1 MWSRPEVAVDKVVP
15 PAIQPFVYRAVLDAM
30 GEGAEQGSGNGDPTA
45 PGPKA
50 DPQAARESKPSQKTT
65 FNEGELRAK
74 EEQARAVGIRE
85 GETQARSRFER
96 EITAERQVLAKAVQD
111 FARDRENYFSHVE
124 AEVVKLAI
132 GIARKILHREVQVDP
147 LLLAGVV
154 RVALDKIA
162 AGTSVRLRVHPDH
175 VYAWHDF
182 FSNQQEHRVVP
193 ELLGDAS
200 LGMGQCVLETALGT
214 TELTLEAQLAEIERG
229 FFDLLAQRP
238 VAA

>member
-1 MWSRPEVAVDKVVP
+1 MWSRPEVAIDEVVP
-15 PAIQPFVYRAVLDAM
+15 PAIQPFVYRAVLGAM

-74 EEQARAVGIRE
+74 EEQARVVGIRE

>member
-1 MWSRPEVAVDKVVP
+1 MLSRTRAAVEGVRPSTV
-15 PAIQPFVYRAVLDAM
+15 QPYVYRSVLEAM
-30 GEGAEQGSGNGDPTA
+30 GEDGQQDDGNGDQT
-45 PGPKA
+45 GR
-50 DPQAARESKPSQKTT
+50 AANPDSQGALESKPSQETG
-65 FNEGELRAK
+65 FSEDEVLAK
-74 EEQARAVGIRE
+74 EEQARALGIRE
-85 GETQARSRFER
+85 GEAQARAKFER
-96 EITAERQVLAKAVQD
+96 QLAAEREALAKALEG
-111 FARDRENYFSHVE
+111 FAREREGYFCRVE
-124 AEVVKLAI
+124 GEVVKLAV

-154 RVALDKIA
+154 RVALEKIT

-182 FSNQQEHRVVP
+182 FANQQERRPAP

-238 VAA
+238 AVS

>member
-1 MWSRPEVAVDKVVP
+1 MLSRSRAAVEGVRGSTV
-15 PAIQPFVYRAVLDAM
+15 QPYVYRSALEAM
-30 GEGAEQGSGNGDPTA
+30 GEDGQQVDGNGDPT
-45 PGPKA
+45 G
-50 DPQAARESKPSQKTT
+50 QAANPDRQAALESKPSRKTG
-65 FNEGELRAK
+65 FNEDEVRVK
-74 EEQARAVGIRE
+74 EEQARALGMRE
-85 GETQARSRFER
+85 GEAQARAKFER
-96 EITAERQVLAKAVQD
+96 QLAAEREALAKALGD
-111 FARDRENYFSHVE
+111 FGHEREGYFCRVE
-124 AEVVKLAI
+124 GEVVKLAV

-154 RVALDKIA
+154 RVALEKIA

-182 FSNQQEHRVVP
+182 FANQQERRPAP

-238 VAA
+238 AVS

>member
-1 MWSRPEVAVDKVVP
+1 MWSNPPAAVDDVVP
-15 PAIQPFVYRAVLDAM
+15 PTIQPFVYRAVLEAM
-30 GEGAEQGSGNGDPTA
+30 GEGAGQEGDNNDSTSPN
-45 PGPKA
+45 A
-50 DPQAARESKPSQKTT
+50 DIGPQAARESRSSPKITLSAD
-65 FNEGELRAK
+65 EVRAK
-74 EEQARAVGIRE
+74 EEQARTMGIRE

-96 EITAERQVLAKAVQD
+96 ELAGERQSLAKTVQD

-162 AGTSVRLRVHPDH
+162 AGSSVRLRVHPDH
-175 VYAWHDF
+175 VSAWHDF
-182 FSNQQEHRVVP
+182 FSNQREHRVVP
-193 ELLGDAS
+193 ELLGDAT
-200 LGMGQCVLETALGT
+200 LGMGQCILETALGT
-214 TELTLEAQLAEIERG
+214 TELTLEAQVAEIERG

-238 VAA
+238 ATT

>member
-1 MWSRPEVAVDKVVP
+1 VP
-15 PAIQPFVYRAVLDAM
+15 PTVQPFVYRAVLDAM
-30 GEGAEQGSGNGDPTA
+30 GEGEEQDGRNGNLTASTPNGDSQAGRESRPSPKTA
-45 PGPKA
+45 SNEEEA
-50 DPQAARESKPSQKTT
+50 RARE
-65 FNEGELRAK
+65 ER
-74 EEQARAVGIRE
+74 ARAAGIRD
-85 GETQARSRFER
+85 GEAQARSRFER
-96 EITAERQVLAKAVQD
+96 ELAAERLAVSKAVQD

-182 FSNQQEHRVVP
+182 FSNQPDHRVVP
-193 ELLGDAS
+193 ELLGDAT

-214 TELTLEAQLAEIERG
+214 TELTLESQLAEIERG

>member
-1 MWSRPEVAVDKVVP
+1 MWSSPQAAVDEVVP
-15 PAIQPFVYRAVLDAM
+15 PAIQPYVYRAVLDAM
-30 GEGAEQGSGNGDPTA
+30 GEGPEQGGRNGDATA
-45 PGPKA
+45 PNPNAG
-50 DPQAARESKPSQKTT
+50 PQAARETRPSQKAT
-65 FNEGELRAK
+65 FNEDQVRAK

-96 EITAERQVLAKAVQD
+96 EIAAEREVLAKVVQG
-111 FARDRENYFSHVE
+111 FGRDRENYFSHVE
-124 AEVVKLAI
+124 AEVVKLAV

-182 FSNQQEHRVVP
+182 FANLQEHRVVP
-193 ELLGDAS
+193 ELLGDAT
-200 LGMGQCVLETALGT
+200 LGMGQCVLETAVGT

-238 VAA
+238 AAT

>member
-1 MWSRPEVAVDKVVP
+1 MWSRAWARAEESKRSAV
-15 PAIQPFVYRAVLDAM
+15 QPYVYRRVLEAM
-30 GEGAEQGSGNGDPTA
+30 GQEGQQSAADEDPAVPDLDPVQPDEHETTA
-45 PGPKA
+45 PRRSGLSEDEA
-50 DPQAARESKPSQKTT
+50 RAREDRARAAGLK
-65 FNEGELRAK
+65 EGEG
-74 EEQARAVGIRE
+74 QARA
-85 GETQARSRFER
+85 RFER
-96 EITAERQVLAKAVQD
+96 EINSTREAVAQALESFGREREA
-111 FARDRENYFSHVE
+111 YFCRVE

-154 RVALDKIA
+154 RVALEKIT

-182 FSNQQEHRVVP
+182 FANQAELRPTP
-193 ELLGDAS
+193 ELVGDAT
-200 LGMGQCVLETALGT
+200 LGMGHCVLETALGT

-238 VAA
+238 VTT

>member
-1 MWSRPEVAVDKVVP
+1 MWSRPQVAVDEVLP
-15 PAIQPFVYRAVLDAM
+15 PTIRPYVYRAVLDAM
-30 GEGAEQGSGNGDPTA
+30 GEGAEQGGRNGDLTA
-45 PGPKA
+45 PNPDA
-50 DPQAARESKPSQKTT
+50 DPQAARESRPSQRTT
-65 FNEGELRAK
+65 FTEDEVRAE

-96 EITAERQVLAKAVQD
+96 EIAAERQVLAKAVQD

-124 AEVVKLAI
+124 AEVVELAI
-132 GIARKILHREVQVDP
+132 GIARKILHRGVQVNP

-162 AGTSVRLRVHPDH
+162 TGTSVCVRVHPDH

-182 FSNQQEHRVVP
+182 FSNQREHHVVS
-193 ELLGDAS
+193 ELLGDAT

-229 FFDLLAQRP
+229 FFDLSAQRP
-238 VAA
+238 VAT

>member
-1 MWSRPEVAVDKVVP
+1 MWSRSQLGVDEVVAPSVE
-15 PAIQPFVYRAVLDAM
+15 PFVYRAVLEAM
-30 GEGAEQGSGNGDPTA
+30 GDGREQGGGNGNPPAPKPHAAPQTGRDSRPPQKPT
-45 PGPKA
+45 
-50 DPQAARESKPSQKTT
+50 
-65 FNEGELRAK
+65 FGEDEVRAK
-74 EEQARAVGIRE
+74 EGQARAVGIRD
-85 GETQARSRFER
+85 GEAQARSKYER
-96 EITAERQVLAKAVQD
+96 ELAAERQVVSKAVQD
-111 FARDRENYFSHVE
+111 FGRDRENYFSHVE

-193 ELLGDAS
+193 ELLGDS
-200 LGMGQCVLETALGT
+200 TLGMGQCVLETALGT

-238 VAA
+238 VTT

>member
-1 MWSRPEVAVDKVVP
+1 MWSRPQLAVEEVVP
-15 PAIQPFVYRAVLDAM
+15 TSVQPFVYRAVLEAM
-30 GEGAEQGSGNGDPTA
+30 GEGGEQGDGNGNPTA
-45 PGPKA
+45 SNPN
-50 DPQAARESKPSQKTT
+50 AASQVGRDSRPSQKTT
-65 FNEGELRAK
+65 VSEDEARAR
-74 EEQARAVGIRE
+74 EAQARSVGIRD
-85 GETQARSRFER
+85 GEAQARSRYER
-96 EITAERQVLAKAVQD
+96 ELAAERQAVSKSVED

-193 ELLGDAS
+193 ELLGDAT

-238 VAA
+238 VTT

>member
-1 MWSRPEVAVDKVVP
+1 MAE
-15 PAIQPFVYRAVLDAM
+15 
-30 GEGAEQGSGNGDPTA
+30 GEEQGDGNGNPAA
-45 PGPKA
+45 PNPNSA
-50 DPQAARESKPSQKTT
+50 PQAGREARPSQRTT
-65 FNEGELRAK
+65 FSEDQVRAK
-74 EEQARAVGIRE
+74 EEQARVVGVRD
-85 GETQARSRFER
+85 GEAQARSRFER
-96 EITAERQVLAKAVQD
+96 ELAAERQVLAKAAQD

-193 ELLGDAS
+193 ELLGDAT

-238 VAA
+238 VAT

>member
-1 MWSRPEVAVDKVVP
+1 MWSRPPAAVNEVVP
-15 PAIQPFVYRAVLDAM
+15 PTIQPYVYRAVLDAI
-30 GEGAEQGSGNGDPTA
+30 GEGAEQGGRSGDSTASNPNGDL
-45 PGPKA
+45 
-50 DPQAARESKPSQKTT
+50 QAARESRPSQETT
-65 FNEGELRAK
+65 FNEDEVRAK

-85 GETQARSRFER
+85 GETQARPRFER
-96 EITAERQVLAKAVQD
+96 EIAAERQVLAEAVQN

-182 FSNQQEHRVVP
+182 FSNQREHRVAP
-193 ELLGDAS
+193 ELLGDAT

-214 TELTLEAQLAEIERG
+214 TELTLEAQLGEIERG

-238 VAA
+238 AAT

>member
-1 MWSRPEVAVDKVVP
+1 MWSRTRAAVDDVRTRTV
-15 PAIQPFVYRAVLDAM
+15 QPYVYRSVLEVMGQHGAQDA
-30 GEGAEQGSGNGDPTA
+30 GNEDPLAQVSNPASQAGLDSGPSRRTGFSEDEVR
-45 PGPKA
+45 
-50 DPQAARESKPSQKTT
+50 AR
-65 FNEGELRAK
+65 
-74 EEQARAVGIRE
+74 EEQAHTLGVRE
-85 GETQARSRFER
+85 GEAQARAKFER
-96 EITAERQVLAKAVQD
+96 ELAAEREALAKALGD
-111 FARDRENYFSHVE
+111 FGRERESYFCRVE

-154 RVALDKIA
+154 RVALEKIA

-182 FSNQQEHRVVP
+182 FANQQEHRPTP
-193 ELLGDAS
+193 ELLGDAT
-200 LGMGQCVLETALGT
+200 LGMGHCVLETALGT

-238 VAA
+238 VTS

>member
-1 MWSRPEVAVDKVVP
+1 MWSRHQVATDEAVSP
-15 PAIQPFVYRAVLDAM
+15 PVEPFVYRTVLEVM
-30 GEGAEQGSGNGDPTA
+30 GEEGSQGDRNGNLTA
-45 PGPKA
+45 PSPNAG
-50 DPQAARESKPSQKTT
+50 PQAGRQSKPSQKAT
-65 FNEGELRAK
+65 FGEDEVRAK
-74 EEQARAVGIRE
+74 EEQARAVGIRD
-85 GETQARSRFER
+85 GEAQARSRFER
-96 EITAERQVLAKAVQD
+96 ELAAERQVLAKAVQE

-193 ELLGDAS
+193 ELLGDAT

-238 VAA
+238 VAT

>member
-1 MWSRPEVAVDKVVP
+1 MWSRPQLGVEEVVAPSVE
-15 PAIQPFVYRAVLDAM
+15 PFVYRAVLEAM
-30 GEGAEQGSGNGDPTA
+30 GEGREQGGGNGKPPAPNSHAAPQVGRDSRPPQKPTFSE
-45 PGPKA
+45 
-50 DPQAARESKPSQKTT
+50 DEV
-65 FNEGELRAK
+65 RAK
-74 EEQARAVGIRE
+74 EGQARAVGIRD
-85 GETQARSRFER
+85 GEAQARSKCER
-96 EITAERQVLAKAVQD
+96 ELAAERQVVSKAVQD
-111 FARDRENYFSHVE
+111 FGRDRENYFSHVE

-193 ELLGDAS
+193 ELLGDAT
-200 LGMGQCVLETALGT
+200 LGMGQCILETALGT

-238 VAA
+238 VTA

>member
-1 MWSRPEVAVDKVVP
+1 MWSRSQLAVDEAVTTS
-15 PAIQPFVYRAVLDAM
+15 IQPFVYRAVLEAM
-30 GEGAEQGSGNGDPTA
+30 GEGGEQGDANGNPAA
-45 PGPKA
+45 PNPNA
-50 DPQAARESKPSQKTT
+50 APQAVREARQPQRSTLSED
-65 FNEGELRAK
+65 EVRAK
-74 EEQARAVGIRE
+74 EAQARAVGVRD
-85 GETQARSRFER
+85 GEAQARSKFER
-96 EITAERQVLAKAVQD
+96 ELAAERQLVSKAVED
-111 FARDRENYFSHVE
+111 FGRDRENYFSHVE

-162 AGTSVRLRVHPDH
+162 ADTSVRLRVHPDH

-182 FSNQQEHRVVP
+182 FSNQREHRVVP
-193 ELLGDAS
+193 ELLGDAT

-238 VAA
+238 VTT

>member
-1 MWSRPEVAVDKVVP
+1 MWSRPQLGVDEVVSPSV
-15 PAIQPFVYRAVLDAM
+15 QPFVYRAVLDAM
-30 GEGAEQGSGNGDPTA
+30 GEGGAQGEGNGDPVVPNPHA
-45 PGPKA
+45 EPPAG
-50 DPQAARESKPSQKTT
+50 RESRPPQKAA
-65 FNEGELRAK
+65 FSEEEVRAK
-74 EEQARAVGIRE
+74 EEQARAVGIRD
-85 GETQARSRFER
+85 GEAQSRSRHER
-96 EITAERQVLAKAVQD
+96 ELAAERQVVSKAVQD
-111 FARDRENYFSHVE
+111 FARDREKYFSHVE

-193 ELLGDAS
+193 ELLGDAT

>member
-1 MWSRPEVAVDKVVP
+1 MWSRPQVAVDEVVP
-15 PAIQPFVYRAVLDAM
+15 PTIQPYVYRAVLDAM
-30 GEGAEQGSGNGDPTA
+30 GEGAEQGGRNGDPTA
-45 PGPKA
+45 PNPNA
-50 DPQAARESKPSQKTT
+50 DPQAARESRSSQRTT
-65 FNEGELRAK
+65 FNEDEVRAK
-74 EEQARAVGIRE
+74 EEEARAVGIGE

-96 EITAERQVLAKAVQD
+96 EIAAERQVLAKAVQG
-111 FARDRENYFSHVE
+111 FARDREDYFGHVE

-162 AGTSVRLRVHPDH
+162 AGTSVRLKVHPDH

-182 FSNQQEHRVVP
+182 FSNQQEHPVVP
-193 ELLGDAS
+193 ELLSDAT

-238 VAA
+238 AAT